1 MVVTFLARS
10 CFTSNG
16 MHIPFK
22 TWVLILTLY
31 LLGSAYTSLQ
41 KNLEKNKNNLLH
53 PNHCLINLSVSS
65 LCIIMKVLKLEN
77 ATALGERTRVTLAGL
92 HYCANSF
99 SQVRLHVARL
109 YLYCRISH
117 WVVIQIHVE
126 TFRIFTARHTA

>member
-1 MVVTFLARS
+1 MYQLTFMVVTFLARS

-65 LCIIMKVLKLEN
+65 LCIFMKVLKLEN
-77 ATALGERTRVTLAGL
+77 ATALGERTRVLHWRFYIIVPIHLARYVCTLRVYICIAEYHIGWL
-92 HYCANSF
+92 
-99 SQVRLHVARL
+99 
-109 YLYCRISH
+109 
-117 WVVIQIHVE
+117 
-126 TFRIFTARHTA
+126 FRYM